1 MALFAFL
8 DESGEFV
15 FRPQAGN
22 YLVFAAVVTPNP
34 LLFNQELH
42 EAKYELMKQGH
53 ILERFHAAEDKQFI
67 RDRVFQILSS
77 SKEYSIHS
85 VVVRKNRVNPV
96 LHRYGV
102 YSIAYR
108 TLLRYLVGG
117 GRVKE
122 IHLIVDTVPDKRHQT
137 VLMQTLEQR
146 AKEAIETRNI
156 PYTLCHHNSAAHV
169 LLQAADYCA
178 WAIYKKWHAGDRRA
192 YDLIRG
198 RITNEYDIFL
208 RGDQD
213 YY

>member
-22 YLVFAAVVTPNP
+22 YLVFAGVVTSNP
-34 LLFNQELH
+34 LLFNQELS
-42 EAKYELMKQGH
+42 EVKYDLLRQGH
-53 ILERFHAAEDKQFI
+53 ILERFHAAEDKQLV
-67 RDRVFQILSS
+67 RDRVFQMLTS

-85 VVVRKNRVNPV
+85 IVVRKNRVNPV

-108 TLLRYLVGG
+108 TLLRYLVGSRG
-117 GRVKE
+117 VKE
-122 IHLIVDTVPDKRHQT
+122 LYLIVDTVPDKRHQT
-137 VLMQTLEQR
+137 VLKQTLQQR
-146 AKEAIETRNI
+146 AKEALATKNI
-156 PYTLCHHNSAAHV
+156 HYTLCHHNSSAHA

-198 RITNEYDIFL
+198 RITNEYDIFG